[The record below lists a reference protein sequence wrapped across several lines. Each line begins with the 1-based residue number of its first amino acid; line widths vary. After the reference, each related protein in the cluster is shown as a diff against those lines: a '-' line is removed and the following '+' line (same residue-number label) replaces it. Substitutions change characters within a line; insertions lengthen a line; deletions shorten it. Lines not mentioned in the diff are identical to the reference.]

1 MASDPSAA
9 TGRRPPAVVLVE
21 AVSVAGFALAF
32 APLALRLAAGLASP
46 LALAGALAGALIGWI
61 AADIASGTV
70 HWFCDR
76 FFEED
81 TPVVGRLLIYP
92 FRDHHRDPRAM
103 TRHGL
108 LELMG
113 NSCLILIP
121 LAVLM
126 GVRPQPV
133 VLDAAVVSF
142 SLALLLT
149 NLFHCWAHSAR
160 VPRLVGRLQDWGVI
174 LPVAIHDAHHT
185 AGHLGGYCVTSGW
198 ANRWMDGWGVF
209 TRLERVLVALGVPAT
224 RQP

>member
-1 MASDPSAA
+1 MASDPLDPH
-9 TGRRPPAVVLVE
+9 GRRPPAVVLVE
-21 AVSVAGFALAF
+21 AVSVVGFALAF
-32 APLALRLAAGLASP
+32 APLAARLASGLTGP
-46 LALAGALAGALIGWI
+46 LAWGGALVGALVGWI
-61 AADIASGTV
+61 AADLASGTV

-113 NSCLILIP
+113 NSCLVLIP
-121 LAVLM
+121 LALLVGL
-126 GVRPQPV
+126 RPQPV
-133 VLDAAVVSF
+133 ALDALVVSF

-149 NLFHCWAHSAR
+149 NLFHCWAHSAE
-160 VPRLVGRLQDWGVI
+160 VPRLVGRLQAWGVI
-174 LPVAIHDAHHT
+174 LPVAVHEAHHT

-209 TRLERVLVALGVPAT
+209 ARMERVLVSLGVPAT
-224 RQP
+224 REP